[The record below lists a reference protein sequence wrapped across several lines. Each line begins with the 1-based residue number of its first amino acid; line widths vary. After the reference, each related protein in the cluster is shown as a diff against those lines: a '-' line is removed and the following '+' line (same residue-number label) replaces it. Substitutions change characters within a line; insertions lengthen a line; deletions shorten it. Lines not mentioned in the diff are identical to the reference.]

1 MKKSLIIILILIGL
15 GLIGYFSF
23 NPLKNLIKN
32 YIRPDESL
40 NYHVSLP
47 GKLFGELDFSSN
59 NNLDPEKIVDWTNKY
74 RLDNNLPLL
83 TRNKLLEEG
92 ATRKVNDMFSK
103 QYFEHISPI
112 GTTPSDLVLSVGYT
126 YRYTGENLA
135 MGNFTDEKALVDA
148 WMASP
153 GHRANILNKN
163 YIEIGV
169 DTDQNDILGY
179 HTWLSVQ
186 EFGSPAP
193 NCPSPSKQLKEEINS
208 QENELNSLEDQHKEL
223 RAQYDDLIAQAND
236 LIKQGNEIYQ
246 STKNLSQ
253 AQSYYDQGKIKQT
266 EAEQILLQA
275 REIEKQMLNLQAN
288 TSQDIVDYNL
298 QVNTYNE
305 CIH

>member
-1 MKKSLIIILILIGL
+1 MIGL

-32 YIRPDESL
+32 YIRQEVSL

-59 NNLDPEKIVDWTNKY
+59 NNLDPEKIVAWTNEY
-74 RLDNNLPLL
+74 RLDNNLPAL
-83 TRNKLLEEG
+83 TRNKLLDEA
-92 ATRKVNDMFSK
+92 ATTKVNDMFAK
-103 QYFEHISPI
+103 QYFEHVSPI

-135 MGNFTDEKALVDA
+135 MGNFPDEKALVDA

-163 YIEIGV
+163 YTEIGV
-169 DTDQNDILGY
+169 ETGLDNILNY
-179 HTWLSVQ
+179 QTWLSVQ

-193 NCPSPSKQLKEEINS
+193 NCPPPSKQLKEEINN
-208 QENELNSLEDQHKEL
+208 QENELNSLENQHKEQQT
-223 RAQYDDLIAQAND
+223 QYDSLIAQANE

-246 STKNLSQ
+246 STKNLSV
-253 AQSYYDQGKIKQT
+253 AQSYYDQANIKQA
-266 EAEQILLQA
+266 EAEQVLQQA
-275 REIEKQMLNLQAN
+275 REKEKQMLNLQAN
-288 TSQDIVDYNL
+288 TSQDIVEYNL
-298 QVNTYNE
+298 QVNAYNK
-305 CIH
+305 CIEE